1 MAYFNNAFQKVMWG
15 ASKDPL
21 TPTATGY
28 IDAPGILSV
37 NLLPTYGVGAF
48 TFADQAGAGWPS
60 VSNAPVNG
68 EPLTL
73 VSTSL
78 YQNDK
83 VGPFHGGYQETNKSK
98 MINPKFVNDF
108 YYVAPKAPVAN
119 IIGVG
124 ATPNLDLSGVDAN
137 CCPTFYCNETY
148 SVRFDLK
155 GSPTLRMLNHNA
167 YEVAC
172 AYTGCCDGAVPEVVD
187 PADVMGTWMNYVNND
202 PIFSGVYGQTQN
214 RLVNVGI
221 TVTCDDGV
229 NWDLFLPSNPTVGIA
244 GTYFEADGFT
254 PTAAGDAFQ
263 ASQEAAMTITFTN
276 AAATVP
282 GTAQPYSEYVTAFTP
297 ATPNCCAGL
306 IMEAAFVETKFGDCT
321 FQPSDFFEL
330 EPLLLQAS
338 MLDETGDP
346 CVFEQL
352 CISDGLTPSGTGSQ
366 TVYPA
371 ILNASQAMG
380 TGEQVLRDLI
390 LSEGYQQN
398 HFATN
403 TDLRVREITQG
414 YDVSKAVGRDALY
427 GSYYILHTVPRY
439 NNPSGTFDNDQY
451 LLKIPVDGPS
461 DFFVEFME
469 VWLTGAGNPIGP
481 NITLNGVKTF

>member
-21 TPTATGY
+21 SPTATGY
-28 IDAPGILSV
+28 INAAGVESV

-48 TFADQAGAGWPS
+48 TFADQGGAGWPS
-60 VSNAPVNG
+60 VSVAPTAG
-68 EPLTL
+68 QPLTL

-78 YQNDK
+78 YSNDK

-98 MINPKFVNDF
+98 MVNPKFINDF
-108 YYVAPKAPVAN
+108 YYVAPKTAVAN

-124 ATPNLDLSGVDAN
+124 STPNLDLAGADAN
-137 CCPTFYCNETY
+137 CCPTFFCNETY
-148 SVRFDLK
+148 SMRFDLK

-167 YEVAC
+167 YELAC
-172 AYTGCCDGAVPEVVD
+172 KWTGCCEGPVPELVD
-187 PADVMGTWMNYVNND
+187 PAEVMASWMNTIATN
-202 PIFSGVYGQTQN
+202 PIFSGVYDQTQN

-221 TVTCDDGV
+221 TVTVDDGV
-229 NWDLFLPSNPTVGIA
+229 NWDMFLPDNPTAGVA
-244 GTYFEADGFT
+244 GTYFEADGVT
-254 PTAAGDAFQ
+254 PTAAATAFYDN
-263 ASQEAAMTITFTN
+263 TV
-276 AAATVP
+276 AATSATISAP
-282 GTAQPYSEYVTAFTP
+282 QPYSAYVSIFTP
-297 ATPNCCAGL
+297 DTPNVCAGL
-306 IMEAAFVETKFGDCT
+306 VMEAAFVETKFGDCT

-330 EPLLLQAS
+330 EPLLIQAS
-338 MLDETGDP
+338 MLDETGDV
-346 CVFEQL
+346 CIFEQL
-352 CISDGLTPSGTGSQ
+352 CISDGITPSGTGSQ

-403 TDLRVREITQG
+403 SDLRVREITQG
-414 YDVSKAVGRDALY
+414 YDVSDAVGRNALY
-427 GSYYILHTVPRY
+427 GAYYILHTVPRY

-451 LLKIPVDGPS
+451 LLKIPVDVRLDAVGNFE
-461 DFFVEFME
+461 DFMTD
-469 VWLTGAGNPIGP
+469 WMTNAGNPLGSAA
-481 NITLNGVKTF
+481 VKVF

>member
-1 MAYFNNAFQKVMWG
+1 MAYFNHAFCKVMWG
-15 ASKDPL
+15 ASPDPL
-21 TPTATGY
+21 APTATGY
-28 IDAPGILSV
+28 INNAGDASV
-37 NLLPTYGVGAF
+37 DLLPTYGVGAF
-48 TFADQAGAGWPS
+48 TFADQSAAGWPS
-60 VSNAPVNG
+60 VAVAPTGG

-98 MINPKFVNDF
+98 MVNPKFINQF
-108 YYVAPKAPVAN
+108 YVVESAAPVSN

-124 ATPNLDLSGVDAN
+124 ATPNLDLTGADAN

-148 SVRFDLK
+148 GMRFDLK

-172 AYTGCCDGAVPEVVD
+172 AFTGCCDGPTPELVD
-187 PADVMGTWMNYVNND
+187 PAIVMQEWVNYIAND
-202 PIFSGVYGQTQN
+202 PIFFGVSYAPGFTPQTSN
-214 RLVNVGI
+214 RLVNVGF
-221 TVTCDDGV
+221 TTTCDDGA
-229 NWDLFLPSNPTVGIA
+229 NWDFFLPDNPQA
-244 GTYFEADGFT
+244 GVAGVYFEADGTT
-254 PTAAGDAFQ
+254 PTAEATAFYNELVT
-263 ASQEAAMTITFTN
+263 ATGGTIT
-276 AAATVP
+276 AP
-282 GTAQPYSEYVTAFTP
+282 QPSSAFVSTFTP

-306 IMEAAFVETKFGDCT
+306 VMQAAFVETKFGDCT
-321 FQPSDFFEL
+321 FQPSDFFEI
-330 EPLLLQAS
+330 EPLLIQAS

-352 CISDGLTPSGTGSQ
+352 CISDGITPSGVNSQ

-371 ILNASQAMG
+371 IQFGVQAMG

-403 TDLRVREITQG
+403 MDLRVREITQG
-414 YDVSKAVGRDALY
+414 YDVSNAVGRNALY
-427 GSYYILHTVPRY
+427 TCYYIKHTVPRY

-451 LLKIPVDGPS
+451 LLKIPVDARDANFEAFIAAWLAGANNP
-461 DFFVEFME
+461 VALE
-469 VWLTGAGNPIGP
+469 V
-481 NITLNGVKTF
+481 F